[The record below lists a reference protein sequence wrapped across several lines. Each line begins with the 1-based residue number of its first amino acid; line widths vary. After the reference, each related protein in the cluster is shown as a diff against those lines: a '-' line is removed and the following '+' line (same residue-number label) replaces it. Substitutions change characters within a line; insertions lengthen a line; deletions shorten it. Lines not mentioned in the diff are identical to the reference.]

1 MKNKNLASNNFLL
14 KKKEESEILVL
25 PKKSEP
31 KQTLKAPTFFCP
43 QPNNLNSGFSE
54 KKYSSEER
62 INSGFS
68 FKGGLEYDMPGNSFF
83 GGLRPPVFN
92 WYLGETKLQPRIIEN
107 EGKQKNN
114 YPKFEQNNYFLNNF
128 YNEQEDIFKPK
139 NDENKNNNKNNC
151 NYLFNFLK
159 GNYNL
164 KDNNWTPQKGIN
176 FDLNMNMST
185 PINNNNKTNTGTKFF
200 TNHNYG
206 YKCSCSKTQC
216 NRKYCE
222 CFNSGNYCIDCNCK
236 NCNNKPPI
244 NSYTNKHPVDQSSK
258 NKKEKI
264 ICTCTKSAC
273 NKNYC
278 ECFKNGQK
286 CSSLCRCISCE
297 NNDDIIHKKNNNNY
311 ECCPA
316 NSIFIIKNNIIIEE
330 IKPIKENE
338 SEKENNISELNSAP
352 TRKDNNININK
363 KRKREDT
370 INNEE
375 NIDKKKNNNNN
386 HKNLDEND
394 LFNDS
399 LFDKKGKVILRHIN
413 FIHM

>member
-43 QPNNLNSGFSE
+43 QPNDLNSGFSE

-139 NDENKNNNKNNC
+139 NDENKNNNNNKNNC

-222 CFNSGNYCIDCNCK
+222 CF
-236 NCNNKPPI
+236 
-244 NSYTNKHPVDQSSK
+244 
-258 NKKEKI
+258 
-264 ICTCTKSAC
+264 
-273 NKNYC
+273 
-278 ECFKNGQK
+278 KNGQK

-330 IKPIKENE
+330 IKPFKENE

-363 KRKREDT
+363 KRKREDS
-370 INNEE
+370 INNED

-386 HKNLDEND
+386 HKKLDEND